1 MISFAQSKDLKNS
14 TARRGLRE
22 TSFAAI
28 QRGRTLWSIR
38 QKQLWF
44 MTYFLN
50 LDQLIT
56 AYLTGI

>member
-1 MISFAQSKDLKNS
+1 MTGFTQLQELKNNKME
-14 TARRGLRE
+14 GVLWE

-44 MTYFLN
+44 M
-50 LDQLIT
+50 
-56 AYLTGI
+56 